1 MRKEMGILAR
11 TLFGLFCGAIGF
23 IVSHRLEY
31 RPLLGAVFGVGCAI
45 VIIVIEFLLAR
56 RSARHVVAGMVGL
69 AVGLV
74 VANLI
79 SYVIIM
85 VGKISSGAEIM
96 LYVFSNLAL
105 GYLGMMIAVRK
116 GADLVLGH
124 MPLRDMRPK
133 AERGK
138 KILDTSVIIDGRVA
152 DISEARF
159 IEGTVVVPRFVLEEL
174 QYIAD
179 SPDDLKRARGRRG
192 LDILK
197 KLQAQEHLSVRIED
211 VVMDDLDKVDSKI
224 VKYAQQE
231 GASILTTDYN
241 LNKVADLHGV
251 VVLNINDLAKA
262 LKPVFLPG
270 EEIEVKLSKRGKEP
284 GQGVGYLDDGT
295 MVVVDEGSTRLGA
308 KVVSVVTSV
317 LQTTAGRM
325 IFARLKK

>member
-1 MRKEMGILAR
+1 MGILAR
-11 TLFGLFCGAIGF
+11 TLFGLFCGAVGF
-23 IVSHRLEY
+23 IVSYRLEY
-31 RPLLGAVFGVGCAI
+31 RALLGAVYGVACAI
-45 VIIVIEFLLAR
+45 VIIMIEFALAR
-56 RSARHVVAGMVGL
+56 RSTKHVVAGMLGL
-69 AVGLV
+69 AVGLI
-74 VANLI
+74 VANLV
-79 SYVIIM
+79 SYVIII
-85 VGKISSGAEIM
+85 VGKIGSSAKIM

-105 GYLGMMIAVRK
+105 GYLGMVIAVRR

-124 MPLRDMRPK
+124 MPAHDTRPK
-133 AERGK
+133 IQRGK
-138 KILDTSVIIDGRVA
+138 KVLDTSVIIDGRIA

-159 IEGTVVVPRFVLEEL
+159 IDGIVVVPRFVLEEL

-197 KLQAQEHLSVRIED
+197 KLQAQEHVSVIIED
-211 VVMDDLDKVDSKI
+211 VDMADLDKVDSKI
-224 VKYAQQE
+224 VRYAQQE

-241 LNKVADLHGV
+241 LNKVASLHGV

-270 EEIEVKLSKRGKEP
+270 EEIEVKLAKRGKEP

-308 KVVSVVTSV
+308 RVVSIVTSV